1 MRFFKIPILTPFI
14 ISQKNI
20 KKSLLI
26 INIGIFLSIFA
37 ASSAIISLFIENKI
51 SKYET
56 AIIENKSTTIFF
68 NKLERYFSKHEDGR
82 TRLYDSNNTFTTYN
96 EILRTLK
103 NILY

>member
-1 MRFFKIPILTPFI
+1 MRFFKIPTLTPFV

-56 AIIENKSTTIFF
+56 AIIESNIYNYFF
-68 NKLERYFSKHEDGR
+68 
-82 TRLYDSNNTFTTYN
+82 
-96 EILRTLK
+96 
-103 NILY
+103 